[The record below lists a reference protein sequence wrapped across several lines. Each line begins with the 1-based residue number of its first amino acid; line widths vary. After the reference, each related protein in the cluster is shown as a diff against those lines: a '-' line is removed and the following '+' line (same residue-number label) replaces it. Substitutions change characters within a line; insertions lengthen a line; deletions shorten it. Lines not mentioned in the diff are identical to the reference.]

1 MSTNIQWQSF
11 KLTEADR
18 AKIKNQ
24 QPLCLWM
31 TGLSGAGKS
40 TLANALEEKLN
51 GLGKH
56 TYILDGDNLRHGLNQ
71 DLGFSMEARNENV
84 RRAAEV
90 ARLMVDAGLIVIVG
104 LISPL
109 KAERDHARSL
119 FGKNQFKEIYLSTSL
134 KECEKRDVKG
144 LYQKARAGDLKD
156 FTGIDSPYE
165 APEAP
170 EIELNTENLTVEQ
183 AVDVIVKAIL

>member
-1 MSTNIQWQSF
+1 MSTNIKWQNF

-18 AKIKNQ
+18 AKIKDQ

-51 GLGKH
+51 QLGKH

-71 DLGFSMEARNENV
+71 DLGFGIDARNENV

-134 KECEKRDVKG
+134 QECEKRDVKG

-165 APEAP
+165 PPEAP

-183 AVDVIVKAIL
+183 SVDVIVKAIL

>member
-1 MSTNIQWQSF
+1 MSTNIKWQSF

-51 GLGKH
+51 SLGKH

-71 DLGFSMEARNENV
+71 DLGFSIEARNENV

-90 ARLMVDAGLIVIVG
+90 SRLMIDAGLIVIVG
-104 LISPL
+104 LISPF
-109 KAERDHARSL
+109 KSDREHARRL
-119 FGKNQFKEIYLSTSL
+119 FKPNQFKEVFLSTSL
-134 KECEKRDVKG
+134 QECEKRDVKG
-144 LYQKARAGDLKD
+144 LYQKARSGDLKD

-165 APEAP
+165 PPEAP

-183 AVDVIVKAIL
+183 AVDVIVKSIL